1 MATLMERALG
11 ARSFFRGDLGMA
23 WHEVVRAAVEAH
35 GVPLREL
42 CRRQGWTES
51 ERVVMQNCRTGR
63 KRLDSDRL
71 EKLCRAVGLDLK
83 SRGSV

>member
-1 MATLMERALG
+1 
-11 ARSFFRGDLGMA
+11 MA

-51 ERVVMQNCRTGR
+51 ERVVMQNYLTGR

-71 EKLCRAVGLDLK
+71 EKAGRSRRAAL
-83 SRGSV
+83 RGRCTHGVVAESF